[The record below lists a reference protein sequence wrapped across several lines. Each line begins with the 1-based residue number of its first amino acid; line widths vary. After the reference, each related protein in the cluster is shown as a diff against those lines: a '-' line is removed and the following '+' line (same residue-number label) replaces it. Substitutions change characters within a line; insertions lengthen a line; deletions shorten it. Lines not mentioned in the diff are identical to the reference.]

1 MRAMRAVEFAAKR
14 NNVIRFVQKNRQPVL
29 ILKDGTP
36 HCMLLPV
43 GKVESLMF
51 RALYRRTANKR
62 RKPHVRP

>member
-1 MRAMRAVEFAAKR
+1 
-14 NNVIRFVQKNRQPVL
+14 
-29 ILKDGTP
+29 
-36 HCMLLPV
+36 MLLPV